1 MSNIT
6 EEKQVGQTCSTVAKT
21 CSSEAQSKIE
31 VKHEEKAGQ
40 CSENKVNPEGTTL
53 AVKKAADFSETRPH
67 HQRLTTR

>member
-31 VKHEEKAGQ
+31 VKHEEKASQ
-40 CSENKVNPEGTTL
+40 CAEIKVNPEGTTL
-53 AVKKAADFSETRPH
+53 AVKKEGCCG
-67 HQRLTTR
+67 L